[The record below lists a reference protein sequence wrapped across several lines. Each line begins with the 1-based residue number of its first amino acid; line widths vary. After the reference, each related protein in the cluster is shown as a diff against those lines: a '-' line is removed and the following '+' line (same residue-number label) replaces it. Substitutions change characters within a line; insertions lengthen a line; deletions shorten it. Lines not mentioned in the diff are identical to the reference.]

1 MKYLYLLFFFII
13 INQAYAQKYKPLV
26 EEGKYWIYNHH
37 AYSEC
42 LQLWQIGIEIRYF
55 SGDTTIDGRSY
66 KKLVSSSVPL
76 SVPPYEITSKRSLCY
91 MREDTM
97 QRKVF
102 MVNYDENVFPCA
114 DGKEVCIWDF
124 GLNVGDTIK
133 NCTYDILYPLD
144 FGELTH
150 NVIDTIINLPSV
162 YGFDQKHFYTIGV
175 SPGQCNDPWIYPISY
190 AEGFGMEDGPIIKR
204 FGSYLSKYCEGTL
217 EQCNIVSSTKNTSDT
232 PSNKIKIFP
241 NPTSDY
247 MTYLIPTNHNNIIN
261 QYCIKDISG
270 QIVKSSEHPLQSEAS
285 NIINTHDFPSGLYF
299 IQFLKDGQIVQ
310 SEKFIITN

>member
-1 MKYLYLLFFFII
+1 
-13 INQAYAQKYKPLV
+13 
-26 EEGKYWIYNHH
+26 
-37 AYSEC
+37 
-42 LQLWQIGIEIRYF
+42 
-55 SGDTTIDGRSY
+55 
-66 KKLVSSSVPL
+66 
-76 SVPPYEITSKRSLCY
+76 
-91 MREDTM
+91 
-97 QRKVF
+97 
-102 MVNYDENVFPCA
+102 
-114 DGKEVCIWDF
+114 
-124 GLNVGDTIK
+124 
-133 NCTYDILYPLD
+133 
-144 FGELTH
+144 
-150 NVIDTIINLPSV
+150 
-162 YGFDQKHFYTIGV
+162 
-175 SPGQCNDPWIYPISY
+175 
-190 AEGFGMEDGPIIKR
+190 MEDGPIIKR

-270 QIVKSSEHPLQSEAS
+270 QIVKSERPLQSEAS

>member
-42 LQLWQIGIEIRYF
+42 LQLWQIGIEIRCF

-102 MVNYDENVFPCA
+102 VVNYDENVFPCA

-150 NVIDTIINLPSV
+150 NVIDTIINSPSV
-162 YGFDQKHFYTIGV
+162 YGFD
-175 SPGQCNDPWIYPISY
+175 
-190 AEGFGMEDGPIIKR
+190 
-204 FGSYLSKYCEGTL
+204 
-217 EQCNIVSSTKNTSDT
+217 
-232 PSNKIKIFP
+232 
-241 NPTSDY
+241 
-247 MTYLIPTNHNNIIN
+247 
-261 QYCIKDISG
+261 
-270 QIVKSSEHPLQSEAS
+270 
-285 NIINTHDFPSGLYF
+285 
-299 IQFLKDGQIVQ
+299 
-310 SEKFIITN
+310 